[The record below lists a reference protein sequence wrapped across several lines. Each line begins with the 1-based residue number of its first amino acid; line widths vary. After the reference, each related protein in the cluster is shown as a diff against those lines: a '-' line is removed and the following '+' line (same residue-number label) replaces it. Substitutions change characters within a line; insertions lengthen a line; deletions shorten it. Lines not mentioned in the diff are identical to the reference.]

1 MLNFNKKDF
10 MFGIGLG
17 EFIVILGLALVFF
30 KPHQILLFF
39 SKIIELFERMKEEAN
54 IIKNDVYLSQNH
66 NKEEFKIVEEND
78 VEEEK

>member
-1 MLNFNKKDF
+1 

-30 KPHQILLFF
+30 KPQQILLFF
-39 SKIIELFERMKEEAN
+39 SKIIELFERIKEEAN

-78 VEEEK
+78 VEEERKDL

>member
-1 MLNFNKKDF
+1 

-30 KPHQILLFF
+30 KPQQILLFF
-39 SKIIELFERMKEEAN
+39 SKIIELFERIKEEAN